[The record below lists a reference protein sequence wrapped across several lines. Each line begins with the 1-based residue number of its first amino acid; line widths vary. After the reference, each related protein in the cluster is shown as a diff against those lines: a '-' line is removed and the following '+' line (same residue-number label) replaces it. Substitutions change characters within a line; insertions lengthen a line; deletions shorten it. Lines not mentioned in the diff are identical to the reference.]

1 MTIANLEDMF
11 NHMSEIG
18 VRFRESFPKA
28 DSINHFDRYENGKV
42 MAEHVDT
49 WLYWNGDSADA
60 YIEIGADY
68 EGFDIETNPDLW
80 FSEHFSFPFESDTF
94 DAYLF
99 DIETYQL

>member
-1 MTIANLEDMF
+1 MTINNLDELFKHLD
-11 NHMSEIG
+11 NIG

-28 DSINHFDRYENGKV
+28 DNINHFDRYENGKA

-49 WLYWNGDSADA
+49 WLYWNGYSADA

-68 EGFDIETNPDLW
+68 DEFDIDTKPDLW
-80 FSEHFSFPFESDTF
+80 FSEHFSFPFGSDDF

-99 DIETYQL
+99 DIETYYL